1 MRKGNVQ
8 AMVQLLLGFLT
19 DVVLEAAASARR
31 SFAAE
36 MNRYFEER
44 GLAAKPAPRPTPAR

>member
-1 MRKGNVQ
+1 
-8 AMVQLLLGFLT
+8 MVQILLGLLT
-19 DVVLEAAASARR
+19 DAVLEAAASARH
-31 SFAAE
+31 SFTAE